1 MCLNQGTEAE
11 AAQHGGWHMPPRVVE
26 PISPHPSATSNRLR
40 KAWQAYQRGG
50 AAYLWHKSLRRA
62 LEEFPGLKR
71 KLLYSDARQYWTLR
85 GGPEYLAEQEG
96 QPART
101 SRSLW
106 IASRVAACQPRSV
119 LEVGCGYGKQ
129 LLNIRAATN
138 PDVFLTGIDFS
149 PSQLALAQQNF
160 STDPNVALVHGSGNS
175 LPFADQSFDL
185 VLTSAV
191 ILHNPPDVAHAMRRE
206 ILRVARVWC
215 VHNEDTDTTYNR
227 YGYDTG
233 AWYRALGLNVVEAD
247 PIPPEAL
254 SGSDD
259 PAGESA
265 RSQFCMV
272 RLS

>member
-1 MCLNQGTEAE
+1 MPDRV
-11 AAQHGGWHMPPRVVE
+11 AQSSPPQQTA
-26 PISPHPSATSNRLR
+26 PASRLR
-40 KAWQAYQRGG
+40 KVLLAYQRGG
-50 AAYLWHKSLRRA
+50 AAYLWHKSLRRG
-62 LEEFPGLKR
+62 LEEFPTLKR
-71 KLLYSDARQYWTLR
+71 KLLYSDPRHYWTLR

-106 IASRVAACQPRSV
+106 IASRIAACRPLSV

-129 LLNIRAATN
+129 LRNIRAATN
-138 PDVFLTGIDFS
+138 PGVLLTGIDFS
-149 PSQLALAQQNF
+149 PSQLALAQETF
-160 STDPNVALVHGSGNS
+160 SGDPNVALVHGSGCC

-191 ILHNPPDVAHAMRRE
+191 ILHNPPAVADAIRRE
-206 ILRVARVWC
+206 ILRVARLWC
-215 VHNEDTDTTYNR
+215 VHNEDTDKTYNR
-227 YGYDTG
+227 YGYDTA

-247 PIPPEAL
+247 PIPPEVLAA
-254 SGSDD
+254 SDD

>member
-1 MCLNQGTEAE
+1 
-11 AAQHGGWHMPPRVVE
+11 MPPRVVE

-40 KAWQAYQRGG
+40 KALRAYQQGG

-62 LEEFPGLKR
+62 LEEFPALKR
-71 KLLYSDARQYWTLR
+71 KLLYSDPRHYWTLR
-85 GGPEYLAEQEG
+85 GGAEYLAEQEG

-106 IASRVAACQPRSV
+106 IASRVSECQPLSL

-129 LLNIRAATN
+129 LRNIRAATN
-138 PDVFLTGIDFS
+138 PGVQLTGIDFS
-149 PSQLALAQQNF
+149 PSQLALAHETF
-160 STDPNVALVHGSGNS
+160 RHDPNVALVHGSGCQ
-175 LPFADQSFDL
+175 LPFADKSFDL
-185 VLTSAV
+185 VMTSAV
-191 ILHNPPDVAHAMRRE
+191 ILHNPPDVADAMRRE
-206 ILRVARVWC
+206 ILRVARHWC

-227 YGYDTG
+227 FGYDTA
-233 AWYRALGLNVVEAD
+233 AWYRARGLNVVEAD
-247 PIPPEAL
+247 PIPPEVLA
-254 SGSDD
+254 SSDD